1 MKQRRNSGNSP
12 DEPSSSDERY
22 ASDPPTRWW
31 LYLLGCRDGRTYAG
45 IALDVDA
52 RFEMHLAGKGARFTR
67 SNPPLMILGARCF
80 ATRSEALKA
89 EIALK
94 KLDRAQRLQWA
105 LRWPRA

>member
-1 MKQRRNSGNSP
+1 MKQRTSSARQ
-12 DEPSSSDERY
+12 SSDEQC
-22 ASDPPTRWW
+22 ASESTPLWW

-52 RFEMHLAGKGARFTR
+52 RFELHLAGKGARFTR
-67 SNPPLMILGARCF
+67 SNPPLTILGAQSF
-80 ATRSEALKA
+80 ATKSEALKA

-94 KLDRAQRLQWA
+94 KLDRSQRLQWA